1 MGLSILSSAI
11 FIKGYRIFLY
21 INSIV
26 SISFGF
32 LILYNPNNGP
42 LDFLVGLYTLLL
54 GMFIIYG
61 GFALLTWK
69 KKEVEQ
75 TTVIADE
82 TK

>member
-1 MGLSILSSAI
+1 
-11 FIKGYRIFLY
+11 
-21 INSIV
+21 
-26 SISFGF
+26 
-32 LILYNPNNGP
+32 LYNPNNGP